1 MSSQL
6 RRQRREV
13 ARKWAMAGISK
24 ETAEECVKA
33 CRGNREEV
41 QEEAKKIA
49 TGALN
54 RYRLKLQ
61 HQVNEDII
69 PKVQGDMICL
79 FLYCLH
85 SRWGFG
91 AKRLKDAAA
100 DLWEVVGEM
109 QTEQVTGD
117 TLAECIKQETGLK
130 LPEVFAKLSN
140 EARKENERRVKRRKR
155 YAR

>member
-1 MSSQL
+1 MGSIA
-6 RRQRREV
+6 RKQRREI

-41 QEEAKKIA
+41 REEATKLA
-49 TGALN
+49 TVAIN
-54 RYRLKLQ
+54 HYRAKLQ
-61 HQVNEDII
+61 RNVNEDII
-69 PKVQGDMICL
+69 PKVQGDMICV

-91 AKRLKDAAA
+91 GKRLKDAAA

-109 QTEQVTGD
+109 QVEQVTGD
-117 TLAECIKQETGLK
+117 TLAACIKDETGLK
-130 LPEVFAKLSN
+130 LQEVFAKLSN
-140 EARKENERRVKRRKR
+140 EARRENEKRLS
-155 YAR
+155 

>member
-1 MSSQL
+1 MGSIA
-6 RRQRREV
+6 RKQRREI
-13 ARKWAMAGISK
+13 ARKWAMAGISQ

-41 QEEAKKIA
+41 KAEATKLA
-49 TGALN
+49 TVALN
-54 RYRLKLQ
+54 NYRAKLQ
-61 HQVNEDII
+61 RDVNEEII
-69 PKVQGDMICL
+69 PRVQGDMICL

-109 QTEQVTGD
+109 QREQVTGD
-117 TLAECIKQETGLK
+117 TLAACIKDETGLK
-130 LPEVFAKLSN
+130 LQEVFAKLSN
-140 EARKENERRVKRRKR
+140 EARRENEKRIK
-155 YAR
+155 ATESGK

>member
-1 MSSQL
+1 MGSIA
-6 RRQRREV
+6 RKQRREI

-33 CRGNREEV
+33 CRENREEV
-41 QEEAKKIA
+41 REEAAKLA
-49 TGALN
+49 TNAIN
-54 RYRLKLQ
+54 HYRVKLQ
-61 HQVNEDII
+61 HQVNDDII

-91 AKRLKDAAA
+91 QKRLKDAAA

-109 QTEQVTGD
+109 QKEQVSGD
-117 TLAECIKQETGLK
+117 TLSECIKEETGLN
-130 LPEVFAKLSN
+130 LPRVFAELSN
-140 EARKENERRVKRRKR
+140 DARKENERARRKKESI
-155 YAR
+155 

>member
-1 MSSQL
+1 MMGSIV
-6 RRQRREV
+6 RRQRREI

-41 QEEAKKIA
+41 RDEATKLA
-49 TGALN
+49 TNAIN
-54 RYRLKLQ
+54 HYCAKLQ
-61 HQVNEDII
+61 HQVNNAII

-91 AKRLKDAAA
+91 AKRLQDAAA

-109 QTEQVTGD
+109 QVEQVTGD
-117 TLAECIKQETGLK
+117 ALAECIKQETGLK
-130 LPEVFAKLSN
+130 LQEVFAKLSN
-140 EARKENERRVKRRKR
+140 EARRENGKRKK
-155 YAR
+155 AGK

>member
-1 MSSQL
+1 MGSIA
-6 RRQRREV
+6 RRQRREI
-13 ARKWAMAGISK
+13 ARKWAMTGVTK

-41 QEEAKKIA
+41 KAEATKLA
-49 TGALN
+49 TVALN
-54 RYRLKLQ
+54 NYRAKLQ
-61 HQVNEDII
+61 HQVNDDII

-85 SRWGFG
+85 SKWGFG

-109 QTEQVTGD
+109 QHEQVTGD
-117 TLAECIKQETGLK
+117 TLAACIKDETGLK
-130 LPEVFAKLSN
+130 LQEVFAKLSN
-140 EARKENERRVKRRKR
+140 EARKENERRAKRR
-155 YAR
+155 